1 MSSYETN
8 TGAMRTI
15 TAFFANRGDADAAV
29 EALVSEGFNRSQISV
44 VAGSE
49 GTETNISTTDHTRD
63 EGGFWESL
71 KDMFLPNEDRHVY
84 AEGLR
89 RGGYLVSLVTTG
101 DNYDRALDI
110 LDDEGTIDLDE
121 RETAWR
127 SEGWSGYTGADYTD
141 TARSTGLMPGEADTG
156 LGTAAA
162 ATATDYAA
170 KDYAGTA
177 RTGATGQDDVIQVA
191 EEQLRVGKR
200 EVSQG
205 RVRVRSYVVETPV
218 NEQVSLREEH
228 VSIERRPVDRAL
240 TGNEALF
247 QDRTIEVEQT
257 SEEAVV
263 SKDARVVEELV
274 VNKDV
279 GQRTE
284 TISDTVRRTEVEV
297 EDERGNVVGGTTR
310 KPGIV

>member
-1 MSSYETN
+1 MTYDAS
-8 TGAMRTI
+8 TGARRTI
-15 TAFFANRGDADAAV
+15 TAFFSTRDDATDAV
-29 EALVSEGFNRSQISV
+29 EALVDEGFAREDISM

-49 GTETNISTTDHTRD
+49 GGETTANTTTTS
-63 EGGFWESL
+63 EGGFWEGL
-71 KDMFLPNEDRHVY
+71 KDLFLPDEDRHVY

-89 RGGYLVSLVTTG
+89 RGGYLVTLTTTSV
-101 DNYDRALDI
+101 DYERALDI
-110 LDDEGTIDLDE
+110 LDDEGTIDLGE
-121 RETAWR
+121 RETEWR
-127 SEGWSGYTGADYTD
+127 SEGWTGYTGSDY
-141 TARSTGLMPGEADTG
+141 PGASAASSM
-156 LGTAAA
+156 GTATTASTAIPA
-162 ATATDYAA
+162 ATTGTSAFAASERPAGYAA
-170 KDYAGTA
+170 
-177 RTGATGQDDVIQVA
+177 TGDQDVIQVA
-191 EEQLRVGKR
+191 EEQIRVGKR

-274 VNKDV
+274 VNKEV

-297 EDERGNVVGGTTR
+297 EDERGNVVGGTT
-310 KPGIV
+310 KNPI